1 MNRLQ
6 KAAAALIALTVTL
19 AGATFATAPLA
30 LADVH
35 ALALHRLVSVS
46 YPALTTSES
55 TPSVQHG

>member
-1 MNRLQ
+1 MSRLQ

-35 ALALHRLVSVS
+35 ALASHRVVSVS
-46 YPALTTSES
+46 SPAPATSES
-55 TPSVQHG
+55 MPRVQHS